1 MVKLKTLF
9 LVGFTFILVLYATKR
24 IESQPQPKTNSESP
38 HLLLGNPSGAKDNID
53 SPNNYLMV
61 KEQYALSYNR
71 SNGTANWV
79 AWEVNQSW
87 LEDAKRQDNF
97 RPDPSLPKQWKGI
110 KPSIYKGSGYDRG
123 HLVPSADRT
132 KSIEDNS
139 STFLMTN
146 IIPQT
151 PDNNR
156 NTWGNLEDYSRELV
170 EQGKTLYIIAGTWG
184 SKGKINN
191 LVNIPKYTWKIIV
204 ILDRPSQILDIT
216 SRTPVI
222 AVNIPN
228 DQELEDDWKKF
239 LTTVDQ
245 IEKLTEYDFLSNV
258 PTPIQNVLEGNIA
271 KL

>member
-1 MVKLKTLF
+1 MK
-9 LVGFTFILVLYATKR
+9 
-24 IESQPQPKTNSESP
+24 
-38 HLLLGNPSGAKDNID
+38 
-53 SPNNYLMV
+53 
-61 KEQYALSYNR
+61 
-71 SNGTANWV
+71 
-79 AWEVNQSW
+79 
-87 LEDAKRQDNF
+87 
-97 RPDPSLPKQWKGI
+97 
-110 KPSIYKGSGYDRG
+110 
-123 HLVPSADRT
+123 
-132 KSIEDNS
+132 DNS

-204 ILDRPSQILDIT
+204 ILDLPSQISDIT

>member
-1 MVKLKTLF
+1 
-9 LVGFTFILVLYATKR
+9 
-24 IESQPQPKTNSESP
+24 
-38 HLLLGNPSGAKDNID
+38 
-53 SPNNYLMV
+53 
-61 KEQYALSYNR
+61 
-71 SNGTANWV
+71 
-79 AWEVNQSW
+79 
-87 LEDAKRQDNF
+87 
-97 RPDPSLPKQWKGI
+97 
-110 KPSIYKGSGYDRG
+110 
-123 HLVPSADRT
+123 
-132 KSIEDNS
+132 
-139 STFLMTN
+139 MTN

-204 ILDRPSQILDIT
+204 ILDLPSQISDIT

>member
-1 MVKLKTLF
+1 MK
-9 LVGFTFILVLYATKR
+9 
-24 IESQPQPKTNSESP
+24 
-38 HLLLGNPSGAKDNID
+38 
-53 SPNNYLMV
+53 
-61 KEQYALSYNR
+61 
-71 SNGTANWV
+71 
-79 AWEVNQSW
+79 
-87 LEDAKRQDNF
+87 
-97 RPDPSLPKQWKGI
+97 
-110 KPSIYKGSGYDRG
+110 
-123 HLVPSADRT
+123 
-132 KSIEDNS
+132 DNS

-204 ILDRPSQILDIT
+204 ILDLPSQILDIT

-258 PTPIQNVLEGNIA
+258 PT
-271 KL
+271 

>member
-1 MVKLKTLF
+1 
-9 LVGFTFILVLYATKR
+9 
-24 IESQPQPKTNSESP
+24 
-38 HLLLGNPSGAKDNID
+38 
-53 SPNNYLMV
+53 
-61 KEQYALSYNR
+61 
-71 SNGTANWV
+71 
-79 AWEVNQSW
+79 
-87 LEDAKRQDNF
+87 
-97 RPDPSLPKQWKGI
+97 
-110 KPSIYKGSGYDRG
+110 
-123 HLVPSADRT
+123 
-132 KSIEDNS
+132 
-139 STFLMTN
+139 MTN

-204 ILDRPSQILDIT
+204 ILDRPSQISDIT

-258 PTPIQNVLEGNIA
+258 PTPIQNILEGNIA

>member
-1 MVKLKTLF
+1 
-9 LVGFTFILVLYATKR
+9 
-24 IESQPQPKTNSESP
+24 
-38 HLLLGNPSGAKDNID
+38 
-53 SPNNYLMV
+53 
-61 KEQYALSYNR
+61 
-71 SNGTANWV
+71 
-79 AWEVNQSW
+79 
-87 LEDAKRQDNF
+87 
-97 RPDPSLPKQWKGI
+97 
-110 KPSIYKGSGYDRG
+110 
-123 HLVPSADRT
+123 
-132 KSIEDNS
+132 
-139 STFLMTN
+139 MTN

-204 ILDRPSQILDIT
+204 ILDLPSQILDIT

-258 PTPIQNVLEGNIA
+258 PTPIQNILEGNIA